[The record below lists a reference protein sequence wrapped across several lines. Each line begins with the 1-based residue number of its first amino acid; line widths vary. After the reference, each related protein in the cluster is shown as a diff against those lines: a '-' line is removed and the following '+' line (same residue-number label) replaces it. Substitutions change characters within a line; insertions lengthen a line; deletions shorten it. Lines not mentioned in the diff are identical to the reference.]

1 MVGQLMV
8 ATTANHAT
16 HQKLLTEFIRIS
28 PSLSDAGWGGYVTM
42 VASGLFYAIMGS
54 PNVTWAQANAT
65 WDPFHAYANSL
76 ASEGLQVS
84 TAMTAPFDSWHSW
97 YNNFLPPELTGNN
110 FELGTRLLSRDLVV
124 NNYQNV
130 AQTLSNINVGYM
142 SVVFPR
148 FVQRQLMIDLYY
160 LFCCVIGWSRAA
172 LSRKWIRTRLL
183 SIQVGERL
191 LQSVLPPPLGR
202 RGRHWPTSTSSA
214 TASSK
219 T

>member
-42 VASGLFYAIMGS
+42 VTSGLFYAIMGA

-84 TAMTAPFDSWHSW
+84 TALTAPFASWHSW

-148 FVQRQLMIDLYY
+148 FVKRKLMIG
-160 LFCCVIGWSRAA
+160 FV
-172 LSRKWIRTRLL
+172 
-183 SIQVGERL
+183 V
-191 LQSVLPPPLGR
+191 
-202 RGRHWPTSTSSA
+202 
-214 TASSK
+214 
-219 T
+219 